1 MITDSYLRDE
11 VGDRQ
16 EITSSMVGRAERK
29 KGERY
34 VGYSGL
40 QSQYSNYLSGLA
52 AQQGRTILGGDGA
65 SFGSLGSWFGGALG
79 AAAQS
84 SICPYC
90 GK

>member
-29 KGERY
+29 KAQTRESY
-34 VGYSGL
+34 VGFYG
-40 QSQYSNYLSGLA
+40 QYSNYMRSLA
-52 AQQGRTILGGDGA
+52 AQQGCSSQGGYGA
-65 SFGSLGSWFGGALG
+65 FFGSLGSLFGGALG

-84 SICPYC
+84 SRCPYC